1 MTSKRTYFLAGLFGA
16 IGVVSMVGYGLL
28 GAGETSATA
37 AGAIDVVAGE
47 ALYQEYCAS
56 CHGAELQGEKNW
68 RTPNEDGTLP
78 APPHDATG
86 HTWHHGDTLL
96 FNYTKKGG
104 KKAMADMGL
113 SDFASGM
120 PGFENQLS
128 DAEIWNVLAFIK
140 STWPERQRELQAMR
154 TQSELEQEKP

>member
-1 MTSKRTYFLAGLFGA
+1 MTNIKTYLLVGLVGA
-16 IGVVSMVGYGLL
+16 IGVVSIVGYDKLI
-28 GAGETSATA
+28 ASETSATA
-37 AGAIDVVAGE
+37 AGSFDVAAGE

-68 RTPNEDGTLP
+68 RSPNEDGTLP

-104 KKAMADMGL
+104 KSAMADMGL
-113 SDFASGM
+113 TDFASGM
-120 PGFENQLS
+120 PGFEDQLS
-128 DAEIWNVLAFIK
+128 DAEIWNVLEFIK

-154 TQSELEQEKP
+154 TQSELEQQKP